1 MTQQELDALRQLADA
16 ATPGPWE
23 VQYTL
28 FDDEDFAPD
37 LDIDAHVHTTARV
50 DACDDGYICGTGA
63 EPSCHADAAFIAA
76 ARAAVPALLAEVE
89 RLNGERSFLM
99 AEIKKQDAEVERL
112 RADNAQLQQQRH
124 AAREDAY
131 RLGVEEGLSLS
142 RGISN
147 ERDALRAELADVL
160 EIAIARGDSL
170 GYESMDYCAR
180 LEQLRPDS
188 EILAA

>member
-1 MTQQELDALRQLADA
+1 MTQQELDALKALANA
-16 ATPGPWE
+16 ATPGPWHGDGNGGRVKYSVYGANE
-23 VQYTL
+23 ALVL
-28 FDDEDFAPD
+28 
-37 LDIDAHVHTTARV
+37 RV
-50 DACDDGYICGTGA
+50 DHKNA
-63 EPSCHADAAFIAA
+63 ESGFLGDNAENDEAFVLAV
-76 ARAAVPALLAEVE
+76 RAAVPALLAEVE